1 MPALPRAQKAR
12 EYLDQLIPTRTSGSV
27 LLTEN
32 IASSLSTKCRSV
44 HSKTVGL
51 AMRERDDVEL
61 ISMGRWRVK

>member
-1 MPALPRAQKAR
+1 MPALPRAEKTR
-12 EYLDQLIPTRTSGSV
+12 KYLDGLIPTRTSGSV

-32 IASSLSTKCRSV
+32 IASSLSTKYRSV

-61 ISMGRWRVK
+61 ISNGRWRVK